1 MKKIKYYDNTKSSL
15 KTFIPMLIMSCAK
28 DCIKKVNGQS
38 KNYNK
43 LEYANNTFNIDDL
56 IVSEDNN
63 TLNNLVCNT
72 IDNTY
77 NNIVI
82 KDILSLNN
90 LSSKQKLIIK
100 LMYKGFNYTEIS
112 IMLKCSKQNILYTFQ
127 RAKEKIV
134 NNYND

>member
-15 KTFIPMLIMSCAK
+15 KTFIPMIIISCAK
-28 DCIKKVNGQS
+28 TCITKANGQS

-43 LEYANNTFNIDDL
+43 LEYVNNTFNIDDL

-63 TLNNLVCNT
+63 KLNSIVCNT

-77 NNIVI
+77 NNILI
-82 KDILSLNN
+82 NEILSLNN
-90 LSSKQKLIIK
+90 LSDRQKLIIK
-100 LMYKGFNYTEIS
+100 LMSNGLNFVEIS
-112 IMLKCSKQNILYTFQ
+112 IILKCSRQNIQMTFQ